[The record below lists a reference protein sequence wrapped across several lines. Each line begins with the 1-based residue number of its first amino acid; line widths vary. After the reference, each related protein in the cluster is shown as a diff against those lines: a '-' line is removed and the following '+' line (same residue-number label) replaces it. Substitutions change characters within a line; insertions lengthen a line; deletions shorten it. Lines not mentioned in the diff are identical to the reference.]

1 MVIPIQRNGTDPSL
15 NHDNGAPVP
24 ATHENGAPAPHTN
37 GMVRSHSVSLSL
49 RRCGAWAVEI
59 SLIVTSSVVPFSI
72 GLSVPSY
79 DRREPLNPALEIAY
93 KAIAQT
99 LALPARQHQ
108 KVTPVTNFCWTA
120 ALVAPL
126 ALGSWQLYRLG
137 KTGQTFPK
145 RWFGVK
151 VVTIL
156 GQPPGLARVLVREAL
171 GRWGIPLGVA
181 FLIWR
186 YVGGYPNINLMML
199 LSGFMLLGEA
209 ASALFSSSRRT
220 LHDRLVKT
228 RVLDAHKIN
237 PMPTI
242 GFPPAPPRW
251 LNQTN
256 GNGTEPTPLHP
267 TPNSRRENHR
277 LNGDPNLSGQVS
289 RETVKNKT
297 PWQRFWYFWLQ
308 NSIPAWLTV
317 GFASLVGLWG
327 SYVGL
332 QIYTQT
338 QANQRA
344 LEERKNQV
352 FIALVQQLG
361 ATRTAAPED
370 RQAAILALGAAKDNI
385 GVARLLADLLSQE
398 KNPAAIAAIEQVFV
412 RIGTVGLPE
421 LQRLNQS
428 LSQQLEQERYDV
440 NPQEYKLVQQRLAV
454 TKVAIANI
462 LNLDSNHL
470 HAIDLSRTNLSQ
482 STDIQA
488 LFALVLDNMNL
499 SGVNFQG
506 ASLKGGS
513 FEGSRFW
520 GAGNDGHL
528 GTFDD
533 TFANLN
539 DADLQ
544 EANLTGAFLN
554 NVSME
559 NTNLIHAI
567 LNRANL
573 SQATMTGAKLSSA
586 KLIEASLRQ
595 ATLENASLTGADLT
609 EADLTKANLNG
620 ARLGRVSAVGT
631 KFESADLRLSD
642 WRGADL
648 SGANLS
654 RAKLQNA
661 NLSDTRL
668 AGTNFNQAE
677 LQGANF
683 RNADLS
689 MADLQGAFVAGAD
702 FQGAIFA
709 VNRAVPPDQ
718 FIQTQPDVSFSARVK
733 GVDFTT
739 AKNLD
744 QKQLAYIC
752 AQGGRHPRCP

>member
-1 MVIPIQRNGTDPSL
+1 MPLSEKCDQMVIPIQRNGTDPS
-15 NHDNGAPVP
+15 NTDANGAQ
-24 ATHENGAPAPHTN
+24 APTTN
-37 GMVRSHSVSLSL
+37 GTGRSRSLSL
-49 RRCGAWAVEI
+49 SWRRCGAWVVEV

-72 GLSVPSY
+72 GLYAQSY
-79 DRREPLNPALEIAY
+79 DSREPLNPLLETT
-93 KAIAQT
+93 KDAIAQT
-99 LALPARQHQ
+99 LALPARKNQQ
-108 KVTPVTNFCWTA
+108 VTPTTNFFWTV
-120 ALVAPL
+120 ALATPL
-126 ALGSWQLYRLG
+126 VLGSWQLYRLG
-137 KTGQTFPK
+137 KTGQTLPK

-156 GQPPGLARVLVREAL
+156 GTPPGLGLVVVREA
-171 GRWGIPLGVA
+171 GRWGISVGMAL
-181 FLIWR
+181 LIWR
-186 YVGGYPNINLMML
+186 YVGGYPNLSVMAA

-209 ASALFSSSRRT
+209 TIALLSPSRRT
-220 LHDRLVKT
+220 LHDRLAKT
-228 RVLDAHKIN
+228 RVTDADKTVAIA
-237 PMPTI
+237 TI
-242 GFPPAPPRW
+242 EFPAAPPRW
-251 LNQTN
+251 LHQTD
-256 GNGTEPTPLHP
+256 GNGIVQTQPHP
-267 TPNSRRENHR
+267 APNSPKESHQLEREQNFY
-277 LNGDPNLSGQVS
+277 SQVS
-289 RETVKNKT
+289 RVTVKNKT
-297 PWQRFWYFWLQ
+297 RWQRLWHFWVQ
-308 NSIPAWLTV
+308 NSVPAWLTV
-317 GFASLVGLWG
+317 SFASLVGLWG

-332 QIYTQT
+332 QIYIQT
-338 QANQRA
+338 QVNQRA
-344 LEERKNQV
+344 LEHLKNEV
-352 FIALVQQLG
+352 FIALVKQLS
-361 ATRTAAPED
+361 ATTAAAPEE
-370 RQAAILALGAAKDNI
+370 RQAAILALAGAKDDPR
-385 GVARLLADLLSQE
+385 VVRLLGDLLSQE
-398 KNPAAIAAIEQVFV
+398 KNPAAISAIEQVFV

-428 LSQQLEQERYDV
+428 LSQKLEQERYDV
-440 NPQEYKLVQQRLAV
+440 DPQEYQLVQQRLAV

-462 LNLDSNHL
+462 LTLDSSHL
-470 HAIDLSRTNLSQ
+470 NSIDLSRTNLSQ

-488 LFALVLDNMNL
+488 LFALVLDNIDL

-506 ASLKGGS
+506 AKLTGAS

-520 GAGNDGHL
+520 GAGNDKYL

-533 TFANLN
+533 SF
-539 DADLQ
+539 ADLSGADLK
-544 EANLTGAFLN
+544 EANLTGAVLN

-567 LNRANL
+567 LNQANL
-573 SQATMTGAKLSSA
+573 SHARLTGANLSAA
-586 KLIEASLRQ
+586 KLIGASLRQ

-609 EADLTKANLNG
+609 EADLTKTNLSA
-620 ARLGRVSAVGT
+620 ARLGRASAVGT
-631 KFESADLRLSD
+631 QLESANLRGSD

-668 AGTNFNQAE
+668 AGTNFNKAE
-677 LQGANF
+677 LQGASF

-718 FIQTQPDVSFSARVK
+718 FIQTQPDISVSARIK